1 MKFIEQRI
9 KLAVENVEPT
19 TSFESYRH
27 GMLLPNTIRALVVD
41 IHGIQLFTSYENEKV
56 IEPEEALP
64 NSIVACQ
71 Y

>member
-19 TSFESYRH
+19 TYFESCRH
-27 GMLLPNTIRALVVD
+27 GTLLPNTIRALVVGPSGCGKTNL
-41 IHGIQLFTSYENEKV
+41 IFVLLTNVNGIRFHNVY
-56 IEPEEALP
+56 I
-64 NSIVACQ
+64 